1 MLYHYTDLEYLVKD
15 KSVVLNSLL
24 PKSIN
29 NFSIK
34 SIINFESR
42 EVPTFNGKVDLLV
55 EELNR
60 LKYNGYKI
68 ILATNTLE
76 RANKLGKDLLDKG
89 LETTISKDRD
99 IEIKSSQVIIVP
111 AHINSGFQ
119 YKSIKFVV
127 ITDNEMIGVYKRAS
141 KTSNKKLKGKENRIL
156 LDLSVG
162 DYVVHENSGVGRY
175 TGIEQ
180 ITVNAIK
187 KII

>member
-1 MLYHYTDLEYLVKD
+1 MAIKNQGKLLYHYTDLEYLVKD

-141 KTSNKKLKGKENRIL
+141 KTTNKKVKKEKNRIIFRFKCWRL
-156 LDLSVG
+156 CS
-162 DYVVHENSGVGRY
+162 
-175 TGIEQ
+175 
-180 ITVNAIK
+180 A
-187 KII
+187 

>member
-1 MLYHYTDLEYLVKD
+1 MAIVFINDITRLKERCENYINEFRENYKLNLERGLAIKNQGKLLYHYTDLEYLVKD

-127 ITDNEMIGVYKRAS
+127 MMRKN
-141 KTSNKKLKGKENRIL
+141 
-156 LDLSVG
+156 
-162 DYVVHENSGVGRY
+162 
-175 TGIEQ
+175 
-180 ITVNAIK
+180 
-187 KII
+187 